1 MEAFASGKTQILVAT
16 TVIEVGVNV
25 PNASVMI
32 IENAERF
39 GLSQLHQLRGRVGRG
54 AEQSHCILVT
64 KYEISNTTR
73 KRLQIMVDSTD
84 GFVIAEEDLK
94 LRGPGDLEG
103 TQQSGMAFDLKIA
116 NLARDGQI
124 LTYARAAAQDV
135 IDNDP
140 EERNTQ
146 NTILWRRLAEIKKGN
161 INWGAIS

>member
-1 MEAFASGKTQILVAT
+1 
-16 TVIEVGVNV
+16 
-25 PNASVMI
+25 
-32 IENAERF
+32 
-39 GLSQLHQLRGRVGRG
+39 
-54 AEQSHCILVT
+54 
-64 KYEISNTTR
+64 
-73 KRLQIMVDSTD
+73 
-84 GFVIAEEDLK
+84 
-94 LRGPGDLEG
+94 
-103 TQQSGMAFDLKIA
+103 MAFDLKIA